1 MFEPKRA
8 EELCVI
14 TLENDAKFQEEMTCA
29 LKNDMR
35 NLANF
40 DLTLESLKI
49 CSLMGSFWFKVFL
62 KCRYS
67 YPFGLRYSLYLI
79 CIVSPYPSP
88 PGKSFLPESRSF
100 ALLPG
105 RATSKTPP
113 SFLLT
118 SLFLGYSNSQ
128 ARINK
133 MGNILNHHPCP

>member
-14 TLENDAKFQEEMTCA
+14 TLENDAKFEVEMTCA

-79 CIVSPYPSP
+79 CIVSPYPQSPRQIFPSRKQVICSP
-88 PGKSFLPESRSF
+88 PRQNNFQNSPLFSVNVSLFRIF
-100 ALLPG
+100 QLPG
-105 RATSKTPP
+105 QNQQNGKQS
-113 SFLLT
+113 
-118 SLFLGYSNSQ
+118 
-128 ARINK
+128 
-133 MGNILNHHPCP
+133 

>member
-1 MFEPKRA
+1 MTLKSVGKFVEKLTLASENDIRNLVNYNASSGKSENLHLDVILLSKVYMFEPKRA

-14 TLENDAKFQEEMTCA
+14 TLENDAKFEEEMTCA

-49 CSLMGSFWFKVFL
+49 FSLMGSFWFKVFL

-79 CIVSPYPSP
+79 CIVSPYP
-88 PGKSFLPESRSF
+88 
-100 ALLPG
+100 
-105 RATSKTPP
+105 
-113 SFLLT
+113 
-118 SLFLGYSNSQ
+118 
-128 ARINK
+128 
-133 MGNILNHHPCP
+133 